1 MVLYNMQALFEP
13 LETVAELKSLISHLL
28 QPGVAGWYLYT
39 APPKKAWIPP
49 SLDGDTLRVQ
59 GSWPHARAQ
68 L

>member
-1 MVLYNMQALFEP
+1 MVLYNKQALFEP

-49 SLDGDTLRVQ
+49 ALM
-59 GSWPHARAQ
+59 ARY
-68 L
+68 